1 MWRLAP
7 REHSHLL
14 CHLRQ
19 MFLQRSKDLLTFSFP
34 NSINC
39 SECRII
45 RKMPATVLAAPKAM
59 TTCQIRGRFR
69 NERAPSQKNT
79 AIDAVSTAA
88 PTKFGSDA
96 IVTRITPEIGVIST
110 FVFWFRNPIPT
121 SSQRTSQTPTAPAPY
136 SPPDSATLA
145 PHSKYACNVHPPTN
159 SAPPK
164 NAARM

>member
-19 MFLQRSKDLLTFSFP
+19 MFLQRSKDLLSLLRGKTY
-34 NSINC
+34 
-39 SECRII
+39 
-45 RKMPATVLAAPKAM
+45 PATNLPQAILEF
-59 TTCQIRGRFR
+59 QNR
-69 NERAPSQKNT
+69 

-121 SSQRTSQTPTAPAPY
+121 SSHRTSQTPTAPAPY
-136 SPPDSATLA
+136 SPPDSAKLA